1 MEEINNSF
9 EEEFNTDVQIKFIGL
24 LVQDKTWAEL
34 NGFDLIKPEYFENRI
49 LNRVCSW
56 IHSYYKKRK
65 DIPTKLILTEEAKNY
80 ANDHNDMQSYFKYEQ
95 IINDIYTVEGG
106 DAAREEFKEK
116 VITFIKQA
124 KWKQTLK
131 NGTLAFS
138 INNVNQAIERFKE
151 ILAIGTENDLGLDMS
166 TLSNDDFLAMMGET
180 YDKKNMIKT
189 GIPGWDA
196 ALGGGFVKDN
206 LHILGG
212 APGFGK
218 SKTMA
223 YLAKQALMD
232 GKKVVF
238 ITLELS
244 EVETMANIKIAI
256 SGISFFDMLK
266 PENRMEFDSKCANF
280 ENTFSKDLVVKF
292 YKPATVNC
300 DTIENYIMKVIQY
313 KKEKEGRDW
322 KPDVIFVDYLDK
334 LLPTQKVKGN
344 IYEDVGGVATDL
356 KNLAITFDCPVI
368 SGSQL
373 GRYTWS
379 IKGDQVV
386 NMDAIAESAQKIH
399 LAHSLTTLNANPAE
413 KEQGKV
419 RLYLAKSRSGIP
431 GTVVW
436 CNNDLGRCKVSET
449 EPWDPNTMITSTTFT
464 IKDAQGTSKK

>member
-1 MEEINNSF
+1 MSSF
-9 EEEFNTDVQIKFIGL
+9 DTEFTLDIQKKFLQL
-24 LVQDKTWAEL
+24 LVFDQKWAAL
-34 NGFDLIKPEYFENRI
+34 NGLDIIKPEFFENRI
-49 LNRVCSW
+49 LHNLCKW
-56 IHSYYKKRK
+56 IHEYHKKYKN
-65 DIPTKLILTEEAKNY
+65 IPTKDVLKEKAKDFININNLGMKEYFQYAETIDHIFTLDDNTDLEFFKDKAIVFVRQAAWQQVLAKGTETLKEGNYEEAIN
-80 ANDHNDMQSYFKYEQ
+80 AFK
-95 IINDIYTVEGG
+95 
-106 DAAREEFKEK
+106 K
-116 VITFIKQA
+116 VL
-124 KWKQTLK
+124 TL
-131 NGTLAFS
+131 GS
-138 INNVNQAIERFKE
+138 
-151 ILAIGTENDLGLDMS
+151 ENDLGLDFED
-166 TLSNDDFLAMMGET
+166 TTTEKFLDLLKED
-180 YDKKNMIKT
+180 YDKGSMLQT
-189 GIPGWDA
+189 GIPAWDK
-196 ALGGGFVKDN
+196 ALGGGFVKKN
-206 LHILGG
+206 LHLIGA
-212 APGFGK
+212 APGGGK

-223 YLAKQALMD
+223 YLTKQAMESF
-232 GKKVVF
+232 KKIIF

-244 EVETMANIKIAI
+244 ETETQANINCAI
-256 SGISFFDMLK
+256 TGLNMYQMLN
-266 PENRMEFDSKCANF
+266 PENREEFDHKLAMFKANF
-280 ENTFSKDLVVKF
+280 HPQCVVKF
-292 YKPATVNC
+292 YKPGAITA
-300 DTIENYIMKVIQY
+300 DTIHNFIQKVIQH
-313 KKEKEGRDW
+313 KKETLGIDW

-436 CNNDLGRCKVSET
+436 CNNDLGRCKMQET

>member
-266 PENRMEFDSKCANF
+266 PENRIEFDSKCANF

-322 KPDVIFVDYLDK
+322 KPDVIYLDYLDK
-334 LLPTQKVKGN
+334 LLPTQKIKGSL
-344 IYEDVGGVATDL
+344 YEDIGGVTDDC
-356 KNLAITFDCPVI
+356 KNLAITFHCPVI

-373 GRYTWS
+373 GRSVWN
-379 IKGDQVV
+379 IKGSEVISLDSL
-386 NMDAIAESAQKIH
+386 AESARKAH
-399 LAHSLTTLNANPAE
+399 LAHSITTINVNPGE
-413 KEQGKV
+413 KAVGKA
-419 RLYLAKSRSGIP
+419 RLFMAKSRSGKP
-431 GTVVW
+431 GTTIYIEQ
-436 CNNDLGRCKVSET
+436 NLGKCLLYEVD
-449 EPWDPNTMITSTTFT
+449 PWDPETLQGTTGYT
-464 IKDAQGTSKK
+464 IKSVMSSSK